1 MGFRPD
7 EQDAC
12 PDTFLAVFFCT
23 AVWARDFMS
32 QTLGL
37 WNSSR

>member
-23 AVWARDFMS
+23 AWARDFMS